1 MSGAS
6 FDGAGWNTL
15 VNDQAFTQSPGGS
28 SISNTDANIALP
40 SVSASHLA
48 IVVDSSFAGN
58 FAGLAEMQIYS
69 ASTTGA
75 TPHDLTVDF
84 GTGDGS
90 YTLGESVAIA
100 ADTAPSGQV
109 FSAWTG
115 SVVSNFAD
123 VNSPTTTFTMTD
135 VDTTLTATYAPIAPF
150 VLTVEQGSGDGSY
163 LQGQS
168 ASLVADAAPAGQVF
182 SAWTGSAVSNFADV
196 NSATTTFTM
205 PAGDTT
211 ITATYAPV
219 GVGSE
224 VIPFS
229 ELSVTSSGNYGGGE
243 VAGAFNGDGLNGSNL
258 HNSLWGDGWLSN
270 GGGAAGEWIKVDLG
284 GSYTLDS
291 LEFWNGNQPAL
302 TSRGIKQADIFV
314 AQSDPGVNANN
325 SGLAFNETG
334 WTPLITDQQFTKAT
348 GLADLPSTDT
358 IGLSGTAS
366 FLAIRVDTSHGDGFV
381 AVSEMQ
387 ISRVPVLYGLDVTSG
402 SGDGFYTAGT
412 SVDILADAAPTGEIF
427 LAWTGDVSYVAD
439 ANASS
444 TTFAM
449 PAQGASIAAT
459 YVAAGPFNLVVTG
472 GSGDGSYTTGN
483 ACCYFRRCCSGR
495 RCLLCLDGRYG
506 QLG

>member
-1 MSGAS
+1 MTVP
-6 FDGAGWNTL
+6 AGIPSST
-15 VNDQAFTQSPGGS
+15 TRHSHSPLGGS

-205 PAGDTT
+205 PAGDTI
-211 ITATYAPV
+211 ITATYIA
-219 GVGSE
+219 E
-224 VIPFS
+224 
-229 ELSVTSSGNYGGGE
+229 TY
-243 VAGAFNGDGLNGSNL
+243 
-258 HNSLWGDGWLSN
+258 SLT
-270 GGGAAGEWIKVDLG
+270 VD
-284 GSYTLDS
+284 
-291 LEFWNGNQPAL
+291 F
-302 TSRGIKQADIFV
+302 
-314 AQSDPGVNANN
+314 
-325 SGLAFNETG
+325 
-334 WTPLITDQQFTKAT
+334 
-348 GLADLPSTDT
+348 
-358 IGLSGTAS
+358 GT
-366 FLAIRVDTSHGDGFV
+366 
-381 AVSEMQ
+381 
-387 ISRVPVLYGLDVTSG
+387 
-402 SGDGFYTAGT
+402 
-412 SVDILADAAPTGEIF
+412 
-427 LAWTGDVSYVAD
+427 
-439 ANASS
+439 
-444 TTFAM
+444 
-449 PAQGASIAAT
+449 
-459 YVAAGPFNLVVTG
+459 
-472 GSGDGSYTTGN
+472 GDGSYTLGESASLVADAAPVGKVFLAWAGSDVSNFADVNSSSTTFTMPAGDTTLTATYVAVPFVLTVDFGTGDGSYTLGESVAIAADTAPSGQVFSAWTGSVVSNFADVNSATTTFTMTDVDTTITANYAPVGTGN
-483 ACCYFRRCCSGR
+483 AVIPAGDLTVISSSQYSIADAAGAF
-495 RCLLCLDGRYG
+495 
-506 QLG
+506 